1 MSIRDELREEI
12 AQIVTADGE
21 DIEIIKEQWQGRHK
35 FFRQRMRGIADQI
48 LSIPAL
54 DALLTL
60 ANQAEQ
66 EGFEVVVV
74 DNQASGLSKYGED
87 TPLMCNDITECPKT
101 GWRKVVR

>member
-1 MSIRDELREEI
+1 MSKLEGLREEI
-12 AQIVTADGE
+12 IRIIQSRTPVSDEDGHLRAWPGE
-21 DIEIIKEQWQGRHK
+21 ISDDIL
-35 FFRQRMRGIADQI
+35 A
-48 LSIPAL
+48 IPAL
-54 DALLTL
+54 ARLLALAEQT
-60 ANQAEQ
+60 EQ